1 MKNLLSVSVFFA
13 VFIFSFLCSADEII
27 ENSTDNIYEGMKITT
42 EFSRKVI
49 DSITEKY
56 SKNMYEKY
64 AGVKSKRF
72 VTVEWRHPKTDELIE
87 TEKVVYT
94 RWDDFYEDLKYE
106 IHEYTV
112 NGKKKDPK
120 SYDPRELKPGIPHF
134 DKNGDKEYEREV
146 VAVEKVKEKLSYKI
160 KATPR
165 KPKDE
170 HFKGFLWVTVDDLEL
185 IQNEGTSGK
194 SRFAVDALY
203 VKYQASDFGDF
214 FHFTSGYT
222 KVQLNVLGMYKR
234 VLVFNFENKEIEP
247 IPLPRKK
254 N

>member
-1 MKNLLSVSVFFA
+1 MKNLFYALVFLPVFF
-13 VFIFSFLCSADEII
+13 FSSFCIAS
-27 ENSTDNIYEGMKITT
+27 ENVTEGMAIAP
-42 EFSRKVI
+42 EFSKMVI
-49 DSITEKY
+49 DAITQKY

-64 AGVKSKRF
+64 AGVKSTRH
-72 VTVEWRHPKTDELIE
+72 VTVEWRHPKTNELIE

-106 IHEYTV
+106 VLEYTV
-112 NGKKKDPK
+112 NGEKKDPSK
-120 SYDPRELKPGIPHF
+120 YDPRESKPGIPHF
-134 DKNGDKEYEREV
+134 DKNGDREYEREV
-146 VAVEKVKEKLSYKI
+146 VAVEKVKGKLCYKI

-170 HFKGFLWVTVDDLEL
+170 HFKGFLWVTVDALEL

-194 SRFAVDALY
+194 SRFGVSDLY
-203 VKYQASDFGDF
+203 VKYQAGDFGDF

-234 VLVFNFENKEIEP
+234 VLIFNFENKDVEP
-247 IPLPRKK
+247 MPLPRTKK
-254 N
+254 

>member
-1 MKNLLSVSVFFA
+1 MKNLFSVSLFMAVIFFFSTVFA
-13 VFIFSFLCSADEII
+13 T
-27 ENSTDNIYEGMKITT
+27 ENVAEGMKITP
-42 EFSRKVI
+42 EFSKMVI

-64 AGVKSKRF
+64 AGIKSTRH
-72 VTVEWRHPKTDELIE
+72 VTVEWRHPKTNELIE

-106 IHEYTV
+106 VLEYTV
-112 NGKKKDPK
+112 NGEKKDPSK
-120 SYDPRELKPGIPHF
+120 YDPRESKPGIPHF
-134 DKNGDKEYEREV
+134 DKNGENEYIREL
-146 VAVEKVKEKLSYKI
+146 VAVEKVKGKLCYKI

-170 HFKGFLWVTVDDLEL
+170 HFKGFLWVTVDSLEL

-194 SRFAVDALY
+194 SRFGVSDLY
-203 VKYQASDFGDF
+203 VKYQARDFGDF

-222 KVQLNVLGMYKR
+222 KVNLNVLG
-234 VLVFNFENKEIEP
+234 ID
-247 IPLPRKK
+247 RKSVV
-254 N
+254 

>member
-1 MKNLLSVSVFFA
+1 MKDLFFSFFFLTVFF
-13 VFIFSFLCSADEII
+13 FFSSVYAT
-27 ENSTDNIYEGMKITT
+27 ENVTEGMVITP
-42 EFSRKVI
+42 EFSKMVI

-64 AGVKSKRF
+64 AGVKSTRH

-106 IHEYTV
+106 VLEYTV
-112 NGKKKDPK
+112 NGEKKDPSK
-120 SYDPRELKPGIPHF
+120 YDPRESKPGIPHF
-134 DKNGDKEYEREV
+134 DKNGENEYIREL
-146 VAVEKVKEKLSYKI
+146 VAVEKVKGKLCYKI
-160 KATPR
+160 KATPI

-170 HFKGFLWVTVDDLEL
+170 HFKGFLWVTVDSLEL

-194 SRFAVDALY
+194 SRFGVSDLY
-203 VKYQASDFGDF
+203 VKYQARDFGDY

-222 KVQLNVLGMYKR
+222 KVNLNVLGMYKR
-234 VLVFNFENKEIEP
+234 ILIFNFENKDIEP
-247 IPLPRKK
+247 MPLPRKK
-254 N
+254 K